1 MIRQHCA
8 QIGVGLAAF
17 FLTAALIAQTLPAPP
32 ANGGIFPLDQVRA
45 GQKATAWTVFRG
57 NKPEPMDVEILG
69 VLRGARGP
77 GQDMILAQLHGAKP
91 EYTGVVAG
99 MSGSPV
105 YIDGKLVGA
114 LAYRIGQFAK
124 DPIAGITPIERML
137 AVHALPVAA
146 VDHADAATAQ
156 NMQPME
162 TPLVLSG
169 FSPAAIG
176 FWQKMM
182 AGTGLETVAA
192 GGSSSFLSNADSGT
206 SAIEPGAAVSAQLAR
221 GDLEIA
227 ATCTVTY
234 ADPQQILACGHPI
247 LQSGTI
253 SLPMT
258 EAEVILTLASP
269 LNSYKIVNTG
279 RTIGAFTEDRDAAIR
294 GVLGARAQMLPVH
307 VTIGGTLEPKQLH
320 VEVANLAAL
329 TPQLVQVVLMQ
340 ALQQSIQ
347 NTEQASYHLTGSIL
361 LADGRSAPVD
371 DWAVPT
377 EMMQAPVS
385 AAIQL
390 GQQFQRIYANSGRE
404 QAIQRVELHVE
415 PIERRAQLELVR
427 ARLVRADAVHAGEN
441 VEVEV
446 TVQPWQQA
454 ERTERIQ
461 VALPTRLG
469 QGTARLVVAD
479 GATLDQLLHPAQIGT
494 AARSESLESLLA
506 EEEQKHA
513 ANRLYVGVLEP
524 EAQATIAGQTLSN
537 LPLSVTSALEP
548 LRASQNATLH
558 SESIQILADLPL
570 KELFHG
576 FAVLNLHIE
585 NGGGLN

>member
-1 MIRQHCA
+1 
-8 QIGVGLAAF
+8 
-17 FLTAALIAQTLPAPP
+17 
-32 ANGGIFPLDQVRA
+32 
-45 GQKATAWTVFRG
+45 
-57 NKPEPMDVEILG
+57 
-69 VLRGARGP
+69 
-77 GQDMILAQLHGAKP
+77 
-91 EYTGVVAG
+91 
-99 MSGSPV
+99 
-105 YIDGKLVGA
+105 
-114 LAYRIGQFAK
+114 
-124 DPIAGITPIERML
+124 
-137 AVHALPVAA
+137 
-146 VDHADAATAQ
+146 
-156 NMQPME
+156 
-162 TPLVLSG
+162 
-169 FSPAAIG
+169 
-176 FWQKMM
+176 
-182 AGTGLETVAA
+182 
-192 GGSSSFLSNADSGT
+192 
-206 SAIEPGAAVSAQLAR
+206 
-221 GDLEIA
+221 
-227 ATCTVTY
+227 
-234 ADPQQILACGHPI
+234 
-247 LQSGTI
+247 
-253 SLPMT
+253 
-258 EAEVILTLASP
+258 
-269 LNSYKIVNTG
+269 
-279 RTIGAFTEDRDAAIR
+279 
-294 GVLGARAQMLPVH
+294 
-307 VTIGGTLEPKQLH
+307 
-320 VEVANLAAL
+320 
-329 TPQLVQVVLMQ
+329 MQ

-371 DWAVPT
+371 AWAVPT

-404 QAIQRVELHVE
+404 QAIQSVELHVE

-454 ERTERIQ
+454 ERTERIH

-479 GATLDQLLHPAQIGT
+479 GATLDRLLHPAQIGT